1 MTSRTRY
8 FVIASLLVLFI
19 GVGAGLVAYY
29 VGFQTSALFADDG
42 PDELQFVPPDATLVA
57 FANVHAIMTSD
68 LRERARRAL
77 PRLPNGQEQ
86 FRNETGI
93 NVETDVDRVVACLGR
108 PAEGGEG
115 AGRAGLVLA
124 RGRFDAV
131 RIESLMRDHGANVG
145 DYRGVRLITGA
156 ESPAHAGGLSLAF
169 IEPGLVGV
177 GSASLVRAAIDLKKG
192 GKSVTTN
199 DDMMKL
205 VRSLDAG
212 NAWAVGRFDA
222 LASQA
227 RLPSSLAAQLLP
239 ITWFAA
245 SAHVVNGG
253 LRGRLRAETRDEA
266 SANNLRDVVRGF
278 LALAKLR
285 AGSKP
290 DLQTLVQS
298 LDLGGTGTTVALS
311 FSLPVEIFDLLGA
324 AGGQGILKPR

>member
-8 FVIASLLVLFI
+8 FVIASLLVLLI
-19 GVGAGLVAYY
+19 GLGTGLVAYY
-29 VGFQTSALFADDG
+29 VGFPASALFAEDG
-42 PDELQFVPPDATLVA
+42 SDELQFVPPDATLVA
-57 FANVHAIMTSD
+57 FANVHEIMSSD
-68 LRERARRAL
+68 LRERARRVL
-77 PRLPNGQEQ
+77 PRSPSGQEQ

-93 NVETDVDRVVACLGR
+93 NVETDIDRVVACLSR
-108 PAEGGEG
+108 PGEG
-115 AGRAGLVLA
+115 DQGAGTAGLVLA

-131 RIESLMRDHGANVG
+131 RIEALMRDHGATVG
-145 DYRGVRLITGA
+145 DYKGVRLITGA
-156 ESPAHAGGLSLAF
+156 ESPAHPGGLSLAL

-177 GSASLVRAAIDLKKG
+177 GSTSLVRAAIDLKNG

-205 VRSLDAG
+205 VRSLDGG
-212 NAWAVGRFDA
+212 NAWAVGRFEA

-227 RLPSSLAAQLLP
+227 QLPSGLAAQLLP

-245 SAHVVNGG
+245 SGHVNGG
-253 LRGRLRAETRDEA
+253 LRGVLRAEMRDEA

-278 LALAKLR
+278 LALAKLQ
-285 AGSKP
+285 AGSRP

-311 FSLPVEIFDLLGA
+311 FHLPAEMFDLLGA
-324 AGGQGILKPR
+324 AVGQGILKPR

>member
-1 MTSRTRY
+1 MTFRTRY
-8 FVIASLLVLFI
+8 FVIASLLVLLI
-19 GVGAGLVAYY
+19 GLSAGLVAYY
-29 VGFQTSALFADDG
+29 VGLPTSAFLPDDG

-57 FANVHAIMTSD
+57 FANVREIMTSD
-68 LRERARRAL
+68 LRQRARRAS
-77 PRLPNGQEQ
+77 PSLPNGQEQ
-86 FRNETGI
+86 FRSETGI

-108 PAEGGEG
+108 LAEGGEG
-115 AGRAGLVLA
+115 AGRASLILA

-131 RIESLMRDHGANVG
+131 RIESLMREHGANVG
-145 DYRGVRLITGA
+145 DHGGVRLITGA
-156 ESPAHAGGLSLAF
+156 ESSRHPGGLSLAF

-177 GSASLVRAAIDLKKG
+177 GSPSLVRAAIDLKNG
-192 GKSVTTN
+192 GKSITTN

-205 VRSLDAG
+205 VRSLGAG

-227 RLPSSLAAQLLP
+227 KLPGGLAAQLRP

-245 SAHVVNGG
+245 SAHVNGG
-253 LRGRLRAETRDEA
+253 LRGVLRAETRDES

-278 LALAKLR
+278 LAFAKLQ
-285 AGSKP
+285 AGSRP

-311 FSLPVEIFDLLGA
+311 FSLPVEMFDRLGA
-324 AGGQGILKPR
+324 AVGRIF

>member
-8 FVIASLLVLFI
+8 FVIASFLVLLI
-19 GVGAGLVAYY
+19 GLGTGLVAYY
-29 VGFQTSALFADDG
+29 VGFPTSAFFAGDG

-57 FANVHAIMTSD
+57 FANVREIMTSD
-68 LRERARRAL
+68 VRERARRAL
-77 PRLPNGQEQ
+77 PRLPDGQEQ

-93 NVETDVDRVVACLGR
+93 NVETDIDRVVACLSRSTDGGR
-108 PAEGGEG
+108 G
-115 AGRAGLVLA
+115 AAFVLA

-131 RIESLMRDHGANVG
+131 RIESLMRDHGASAG
-145 DYRGVRLITGA
+145 DYRGVRLITAA
-156 ESPAHAGGLSLAF
+156 EASAHPGGLSLAF
-169 IEPGLVGV
+169 LEPGLVGV
-177 GSASLVRAAIDLKKG
+177 GSTPLVRGAIDLKNG

-199 DDMMKL
+199 DEMMKL
-205 VRSLDAG
+205 IRSLDAG

-227 RLPSSLAAQLLP
+227 RLPSGLAAQLLP

-245 SAHVVNGG
+245 SAHVNGG
-253 LRGRLRAETRDEA
+253 LTGVLRAEMRDEA

-278 LALAKLR
+278 LALAKLQ
-285 AGSKP
+285 AGSRP

-311 FSLPVEIFDLLGA
+311 FSLPVEMFDLLGA
-324 AGGQGILKPR
+324 AVGQGILRSR

>member
-8 FVIASLLVLFI
+8 FVIASLLALLI
-19 GVGAGLVAYY
+19 GLGTGLVAYY
-29 VGFQTSALFADDG
+29 VGFPTRAFFAGDG

-57 FANVHAIMTSD
+57 FANVREIMTSD

-93 NVETDVDRVVACLGR
+93 NIETDIDRVVACLGR
-108 PAEGGEG
+108 LAEGGEG
-115 AGRAGLVLA
+115 AGRASLVLA

-131 RIESLMRDHGANVG
+131 RIESLMRDHGASVG
-145 DYRGVRLITGA
+145 DHGGVRLITGA
-156 ESPAHAGGLSLAF
+156 ESSAHPGGLSLAF

-177 GSASLVRAAIDLKKG
+177 GSASLVRAAIDLKNG

-199 DDMMKL
+199 NDMMKL

-212 NAWAVGRFDA
+212 NVWAVGRFDA
-222 LASQA
+222 LAAQA
-227 RLPSSLAAQLLP
+227 KLPSGLAAELLP

-245 SAHVVNGG
+245 SAHVNGG
-253 LRGRLRAETRDEA
+253 LRGVLRAETRDEA

-278 LALAKLR
+278 LALAKLQ
-285 AGSKP
+285 AGSRP
-290 DLQTLVQS
+290 ELQTLMQS
-298 LDLGGTGTTVALS
+298 LDLGGAGTTVALS
-311 FSLPVEIFDLLGA
+311 FSLPVEMFDRLGA
-324 AGGQGILKPR
+324 AVGQGILKPR